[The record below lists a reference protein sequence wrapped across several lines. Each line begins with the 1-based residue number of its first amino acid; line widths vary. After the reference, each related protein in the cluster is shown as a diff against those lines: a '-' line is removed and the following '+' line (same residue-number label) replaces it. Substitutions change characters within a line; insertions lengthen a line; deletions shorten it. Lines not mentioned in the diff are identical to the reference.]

1 MNKIKL
7 LCFPYAGG
15 DSRAYTAWKPYL
27 SDKINLHTIELP
39 GRGVRHEEPL
49 AATIDQMILNSL
61 TSIRSVINC
70 GPYMVFGHSMG
81 STLVY
86 ALILQIINHGWPK
99 PSYAIFSG
107 GIPPYANIVASPVSH
122 APDKEF
128 IEHILS
134 LDGTPREVF
143 DNKDLCN
150 LFLPILRADYL
161 ALEDYNP
168 SQPPIPFPCNI
179 SVFYGRDDAT
189 TVKGIRSWDMIAGRE
204 ITYKEFDGGHFFI
217 NKSASKVVEEINRL
231 CRVTEEGA
239 L

>member
-1 MNKIKL
+1 MNKMKL

-27 SDKINLHTIELP
+27 SDKIDLHTIELP
-39 GRGVRHEEPL
+39 GRGARYQEPL
-49 AATIDQMILNSL
+49 ATTIDQMILNSL
-61 TSIRSVINC
+61 TSIMKVINS
-70 GPYMVFGHSMG
+70 GSYMVFGHSMG

-86 ALILQIINHGWPK
+86 ALVLQIINHDWPQ
-99 PSYAIFSG
+99 PSHVIFSG
-107 GIPPYANIVASPVSH
+107 GIPPYANIVEPPISH
-122 APDKEF
+122 TPDKEF

-143 DNKDLCN
+143 DNKDLRN

-168 SQPPIPFPCNI
+168 PHPPIPFPCNI

-189 TVKGIRSWDMIAGRE
+189 TAEGIHLWDKIAGRD
-204 ITYKEFDGGHFFI
+204 INYKEFDGGHFFI
-217 NKSASKVVEEINRL
+217 NKSASKVAEEINRL
-231 CRVTEEGA
+231 CRVTEEGR
-239 L
+239 